1 MIKVKVINQSIISV
15 ETKKTNAESV
25 DVKNTITYITNP
37 DYRSLKNKPSI
48 NGCILEGNK
57 TCNDIDICSIEN
69 TELEKII
76 NSMV

>member
-1 MIKVKVINQSIISV
+1 MIKVKVVDQTIIPV
-15 ETKKTNAESV
+15 ETKKTNGEEIEVGKS
-25 DVKNTITYITNP
+25 ITYITNP
-37 DYRSLKNKPSI
+37 DYRALKNKPAI

>member
-1 MIKVKVINQSIISV
+1 MIKVKVVDPIIIPV
-15 ETKKTNAESV
+15 EMQKTNAKNV
-25 DVKNTITYITNP
+25 DVENSIAYITNP
-37 DYRSLKNKPSI
+37 DYRALKNKPAI